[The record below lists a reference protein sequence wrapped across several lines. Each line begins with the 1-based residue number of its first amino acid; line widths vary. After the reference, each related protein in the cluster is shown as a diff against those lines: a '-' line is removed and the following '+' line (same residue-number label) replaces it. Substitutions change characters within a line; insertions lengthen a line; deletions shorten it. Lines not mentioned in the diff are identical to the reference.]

1 MTCYHHQD
9 AQAVAHC
16 SFCSKHLCKDCSKTQ
31 SNKTVCEDLNCSKEL
46 DVIDQINK
54 RAAKIYNING
64 ENKRITPWTGLVFI
78 LFGIILAF
86 YSYFS
91 TGWVDVP
98 VTILCALLIIIGVLM
113 IIRARKW
120 GMDL

>member
-1 MTCYHHQD
+1 MTI
-9 AQAVAHC
+9 
-16 SFCSKHLCKDCSKTQ
+16 T
-31 SNKTVCEDLNCSKEL
+31 
-46 DVIDQINK
+46 K
-54 RAAKIYNING
+54 RSAKIYNING
-64 ENKRITPWTGLVFI
+64 EKKRVVPWTGLVFI